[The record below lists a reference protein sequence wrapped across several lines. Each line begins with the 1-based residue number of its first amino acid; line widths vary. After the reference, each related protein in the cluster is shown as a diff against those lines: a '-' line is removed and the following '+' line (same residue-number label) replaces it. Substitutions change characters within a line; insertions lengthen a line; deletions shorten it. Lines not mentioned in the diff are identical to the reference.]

1 MSEPTRHVSKTG
13 GAKDLKIERYDQIPA
28 GPLAELAARYGVGS
42 LKYDQVNGLDNWRN
56 GYPWSWSYR
65 ALVGHANDFWAGNDF
80 DEAAYLGT
88 DNEDPFAE
96 DGSPRPGIRH
106 LAAVA
111 WHAFALL
118 EWAETHPELDDRP
131 STVVARNAAG
141 LAPTEDPDGQR
152 AADFEEGWKAAL
164 RHVGESD
171 EIPAPLT
178 EWATSEPRYDV
189 DQPLQISEGGKVYPL
204 LDLYRLVTVH
214 LEDGREIHGAITGI
228 KMVDDKVR
236 YDVTYGGGLGRLSF
250 VPPSQITAE

>member
-1 MSEPTRHVSKTG
+1 MSESTRHVSKTG
-13 GAKDLKIERYDQIPA
+13 GAKDLKIERYDQIPT

-131 STVVARNAAG
+131 STVVARNEAG
-141 LAPTEDPDGQR
+141 LAPTEGRLTDDEKSEQ
-152 AADFEEGWKAAL
+152 FYNGWHAAL
-164 RHVGESD
+164 RHVGE
-171 EIPAPLT
+171 PAKQ
-178 EWATSEPRYDV
+178 EQRATQQDRRYANLYHED
-189 DQPLQISEGGKVYPL
+189 GKVYDILPM
-204 LDLYRLVTVH
+204 YTTVRVD

-228 KMVDDKVR
+228 REIGTGALLR

>member
-1 MSEPTRHVSKTG
+1 MSESTRHVSKTG
-13 GAKDLKIERYDQIPA
+13 GAKDLKIERFDQIPA

-42 LKYDQVNGLDNWRN
+42 LKYDQKDGLDNWRH

-65 ALVGHANDFWAGNDF
+65 ALVGHANDFWNGNDF
-80 DEAAYLGT
+80 DEAAYQGT

-141 LAPTEDPDGQR
+141 LAPTEDVR
-152 AADFEEGWKAAL
+152 
-164 RHVGESD
+164 
-171 EIPAPLT
+171 
-178 EWATSEPRYDV
+178 
-189 DQPLQISEGGKVYPL
+189 EGGLKPTPNNPIALDPVAPSTIAEDGVLYPL
-204 LDLYRLVTVH
+204 LSLYDLVQVDLD
-214 LEDGREIHGAITGI
+214 DGREIHGAITAVKI
-228 KMVDDKVR
+228 VDNKVR
-236 YDVTYGGGLGRLSF
+236 YGVTYGGGLAQLSF
-250 VPPSQITAE
+250 VPPRNITKE